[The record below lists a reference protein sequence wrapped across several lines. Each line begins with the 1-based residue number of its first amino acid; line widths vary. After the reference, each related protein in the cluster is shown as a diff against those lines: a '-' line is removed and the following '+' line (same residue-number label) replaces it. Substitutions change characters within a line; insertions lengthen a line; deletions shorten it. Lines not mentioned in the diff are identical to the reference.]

1 MDGRIQTIYIAAAK
15 SHRFKEKW
23 LVTLPFSL
31 CFAKMPVLRR
41 SSRLAS
47 SDDHNPLI
55 VRHSV
60 STSSK
65 DTKKGD
71 QTVNMLS
78 RPFMNNALAV
88 GDEMPRITLTD
99 LNDEQVDLYAQAK
112 SHKYVVI
119 FAYPKAATPG
129 CTRQLK
135 GFESNFAFFSSN
147 NVLVYGLSADSPKA
161 QSSFAAKYGAEF
173 PLLSD
178 PNRKLITELGAS
190 KSPKGVIRSHWI
202 FVDGKLAVR
211 KSPVSPEV
219 SVDSARQEIEDF
231 VKKEAKK
238 GGANNGDDKVKKEGA
253 NNGDDNVKKE
263 GATNDDDKVNED
275 DADDATDDA
284 TDAVDAKADS
294 KESVP
299 VETDSL

>member
-1 MDGRIQTIYIAAAK
+1 
-15 SHRFKEKW
+15 
-23 LVTLPFSL
+23 
-31 CFAKMPVLRR
+31 
-41 SSRLAS
+41 
-47 SDDHNPLI
+47 
-55 VRHSV
+55 
-60 STSSK
+60 
-65 DTKKGD
+65 
-71 QTVNMLS
+71 
-78 RPFMNNALAV
+78 MNNALAV

-231 VKKEAKK
+231 LKKETKKDGANNGDVKVKKEGAASGDVKVKK
-238 GGANNGDDKVKKEGA
+238 EGVASGDDKVKKEG
-253 NNGDDNVKKE
+253 V
-263 GATNDDDKVNED
+263 TNDDDKVKED

-284 TDAVDAKADS
+284 TDAVDAKTDS

-299 VETDSL
+299 VEADSL